1 MGTLSQGFQI
11 LILTVEKV
19 QAMGILGPKRHTQKT
34 GDISESAVITRLLQ
48 CGYIV
53 LTPYG
58 QMHRYDLL
66 IEDADGKFWRIQVKT
81 GWLNEDHS
89 IIKFA
94 TASSMNYTVKNKG
107 WRNYRGQCEY
117 FAVYV
122 EDLNKVYLLPV
133 NDVGTS
139 LATLRLAPSK
149 NNQEKHVRWA
159 KDYEL

>member
-1 MGTLSQGFQI
+1 MVLFR
-11 LILTVEKV
+11 
-19 QAMGILGPKRHTQKT
+19 PKRHTQKM
-34 GDISESAVITRLLQ
+34 GDISESAVILRLLQ
-48 CGYIV
+48 CGYVV

-58 QMHRYDLL
+58 QMHRYDLV
-66 IEDADGKFWRIQVKT
+66 IEDADGKFWRVQVKT

-94 TASSMNYTVKNKG
+94 TASSMNYTIKNKG

-133 NDVGTS
+133 DDVGIS
-139 LATLRLAPSK
+139 LATLRLVPSK

-159 KDYEL
+159 KEYEL